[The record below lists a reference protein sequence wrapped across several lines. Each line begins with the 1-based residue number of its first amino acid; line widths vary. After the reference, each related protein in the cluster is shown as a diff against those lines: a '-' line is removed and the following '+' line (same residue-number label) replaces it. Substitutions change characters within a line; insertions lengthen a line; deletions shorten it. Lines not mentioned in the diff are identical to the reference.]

1 MRSRA
6 LAIAISALAF
16 GMSLQLWT
24 SKADSNAMA
33 ITYGHEVRS
42 PTRVAP
48 WAVALFAQTRAGKK
62 FFCSGSL
69 IGPRIVLTA
78 AHCVD
83 AVKSL
88 PIYVQVGGDTLNDG
102 QLIPVVKRWRDHR
115 YSDLGTAFDT
125 GLVILRDGYQLQNY
139 PALAGP
145 SLRVQD
151 SNLTIYGWGKDER
164 GHIPGILKSLVV
176 GQETSDAHAIFGR
189 LFSPRSMLAVG
200 SWLPSREVYAGAC
213 SGDSG
218 GPLVQLGAHGPILIG
233 VTSYGAE
240 GCESRAPSIYTR
252 VSTSRATIV
261 KAIDR
266 LLRLSRTTG

>member
-1 MRSRA
+1 V
-6 LAIAISALAF
+6 
-16 GMSLQLWT
+16 WT
-24 SKADSNAMA
+24 SQTDSYAIA
-33 ITYGHEVRS
+33 ITYGHEVRK
-42 PTRVAP
+42 PTQVAP
-48 WAVALFAQTRAGKK
+48 WVVALFAQTRTGKQ

-69 IGPRIVLTA
+69 IAPEVVLTA

-83 AVKSL
+83 AVKNF
-88 PIYVQVGGDTLNDG
+88 PVYVQVAGDKFNDG
-102 QLIPVVKRWRDHR
+102 QLIPVAKRWRDHR
-115 YSDLGTAFDT
+115 YSHVGTAFDT
-125 GLVILRDGYQLQNY
+125 GLLTLRDGYQLQAY

-151 SNLTIYGWGKDER
+151 SNLTIYGWGTDEA

-176 GQETSDAHAIFGR
+176 GQETTDARVVFGR

-200 SWLPSREVYAGAC
+200 RWLPSREIYAGAC

-218 GPLVQLGAHGPILIG
+218 GPLVQLGALGPILIG

-252 VSTSRATIV
+252 VSTSRDTIV
-261 KAIDR
+261 TAMHQ
-266 LLRLSRTTG
+266 LGLGVHLR